1 MKKSILT
8 TLVAL
13 TALLSPASGGISDQ
27 IQFGDAASE
36 KNHGATFS
44 NGVTIKKLDTSVGLM
59 KHSHATREFQG
70 KGAEATFQLKVPL
83 QDTAQRILLELQEV
97 HDRRDTFGYSVYA
110 GGKKVYFRT
119 YEEIS
124 GGPNHYFIE
133 IDRDLIGK
141 DGTLDVKIVSEGNSP
156 FNLSQ
161 AWVYPDFQKLADEE
175 NIFTKLGFIIARSPN
190 LAGITADPKDDS
202 LDTAVRVANGIR
214 EKYATKSY
222 DLGFLSFIGY
232 ARRSE
237 EESRKA
243 IDKDLAVSAATG
255 LPYHFMLQSWWGGA
269 NVGPDGLGGYFSD
282 LKYES
287 VNYDPERK
295 EFKPSFP
302 NQWGN
307 SLWPTKNHP
316 HLNKVNNHRIGNVA
330 RYLADRTEVLRASG
344 QSVPPPVI
352 YAEWG
357 PNYGPDYNAAAV
369 EAAKQD
375 GVTLDPRDG
384 LSREEAQWIYESYGR
399 YFNQQVPTYTES
411 LGRGHVIVRDGKPQP
426 PSDPL
431 IDNVYTHGFWDHGN
445 PNFDRKQGYWQQ
457 CMNEGMWTSGELYPR
472 YPQAFYDYILPV
484 SRVTCVNLER
494 AMVNDLEFMKD
505 SYGRGLEFV
514 TLFNC
519 LPGDEKLLKAVDNVE
534 DLPKPAETYD
544 RRVLDVFFAH
554 DREIEKSP
562 GYTDSA
568 EVTLTG
574 GKLHPSETKKTGR
587 ITYRIADA
595 ETSFGNGLRLELI
608 GSAGRRPE
616 GDDWTIKVFAGT
628 DPASLQPVATL
639 TANEFSKAK
648 GNRATVDL
656 GAVAKGQKEI
666 FTAIELRSGGQ
677 PNEVELREIAAFVP
691 WAEKS
696 GQTDGS
702 TPNMKDSRLR
712 SLWLQQRARLDRVI
726 RDFRVRNGSPETLAR
741 AESLRS
747 EGRYATAHRLLTSTI
762 ADTLPARYSIAGQ
775 GSLGPH
781 PVTIAAAD
789 KDAVVQVELLSF
801 DKDGASFRLQSDRS
815 TGVNATFSKLKP
827 GTAYTLVEESPQLY
841 RIETAADGSTG
852 ATTTGSDGTLSL
864 DLKAEPPVIRPE
876 FPFEPVKQ
884 VPIPRTGKGK
894 YEVITGT
901 IRSFTPPSLEGEGC
915 NGIVEMDNG
924 GRYELAYLPWY
935 TKTDLVSCSDLKSLG
950 FDGIASAFRPGTKM
964 TLEIDPLAYE
974 GKLPRIYRAHQPVKT
989 LLSENYTQVGEDWA
1003 TRAAEVSG
1011 LHVKDYRGKKLYP
1024 TRNWV
1029 PGHVVYRIENDGRPF
1044 GQTAAAFTGRI
1055 ILNPANKV
1063 RFYVRTDGGEW
1074 KECAEFGIN
1083 SPGANN
1089 GRAMKFVDLTDL
1101 VEGKTSFDLKVEIH
1115 TANDTWAML
1124 EGLQVRTLGE

>member
-1 MKKSILT
+1 MKKVLLALI
-8 TLVAL
+8 TLIA
-13 TALLSPASGGISDQ
+13 TAPLWADAGISDH
-27 IQFGDAASE
+27 IQFGDPSSE
-36 KNHGATFS
+36 QSHRATFS
-44 NGVTIKKLDTSVGLM
+44 DGVESRKLDTTVGLM
-59 KHSHATREFQG
+59 KHSHSTREFKA
-70 KGAEATFQLKVPL
+70 KGAETTFQLKVSP
-83 QDTAQRILLELQEV
+83 QDAATRILLELQEV
-97 HDRRDTFGYSVYA
+97 HDRRDTFGYSVYV
-110 GGKKVYFRT
+110 GDKKVYFRT

-133 IDRDLIGK
+133 IDRDLVGK
-141 DGTLDVKIVSEGNSP
+141 DGTLDMKIVSESNSP
-156 FNLSQ
+156 LNLSQ
-161 AWVYPDFQKLADEE
+161 IWAYPDFQKLADEE

-190 LAGITADPKDDS
+190 LAGIPADPKDDS
-202 LDTAVRVANGIR
+202 IETAVRIANGIR

-287 VNYDPERK
+287 VNYDPEAK
-295 EFKPSFP
+295 KFKPSFP

-316 HLNKVNNHRIGNVA
+316 HLNKVNNHRIGIVA
-330 RYLADRTEVLRASG
+330 RYLADRTEALRTAG
-344 QSVPPPVI
+344 DPVPPPVI

-399 YFNQQVPTYTES
+399 YFNQQVPTYGES
-411 LGRGHVIVRDGKPQP
+411 LGRGHVIVRDGKNQP
-426 PSDPL
+426 PSNPL

-519 LPGDEKLLKAVDNVE
+519 LPGDEKLLQAVDNVE
-534 DLPKPAETYD
+534 GLPKPAETYD
-544 RRVLDVFFAH
+544 RRVLDVLFAY

-562 GYTDSA
+562 GYTDSDG
-568 EVTLTG
+568 VTLNG
-574 GKLHPSETKKTGR
+574 GKLQPSETKKTGR

-628 DPASLQPVATL
+628 DPSNLQPVATL

-677 PNEVELREIAAFVP
+677 PSEVELRQIAAFVP
-691 WAEKS
+691 WADKS

-702 TPNMKDSRLR
+702 TPTMKESRLR

-726 RDFRVRNGSPETLAR
+726 RDFRTKGGSPETLSR
-741 AESLRS
+741 AESLRA
-747 EGRYATAHRLLTSTI
+747 EGRYATAHRLLTAAI
-762 ADTLPARYSIAGQ
+762 ADILPARYSVAGG

-781 PVTIAAAD
+781 PVTVAASD
-789 KDAVVQVELLSF
+789 KDAVVQVELLSY
-801 DKDGASFRLQSDRS
+801 DTNGASFRLQSDRS
-815 TGVNATFSKLKP
+815 TGVNLQFAKLKP
-827 GTAYTLVEESPQLY
+827 GTAYALVEESPQLY
-841 RIETAADGSTG
+841 RLAPQADGSTG
-852 ATTTGSDGTLSL
+852 ATPADSNGSLSL

-876 FPFEPVKQ
+876 FPFEPLKQ
-884 VPIPRTGKGK
+884 VTIPRAGKGK
-894 YEVITGT
+894 YEIITGT

-915 NGIVEMDNG
+915 NGIVEMVNG
-924 GRYELAYLPWY
+924 QRYELAYLPWY

-950 FDGIASAFRPGTKM
+950 FDGITSAFRPGSQM
-964 TLEIDPLAYE
+964 TLEIDPMAYE

-989 LLSENYTQVGEDWA
+989 LLSENYTQVGDDWA
-1003 TRAAEVSG
+1003 ERAVEVSG

-1024 TRNWV
+1024 AKNFV
-1029 PGHVVYRIENDGRPF
+1029 PGHVIYRIENDGKPF
-1044 GQTAAAFTGRI
+1044 SQTAVGFNGRI

-1074 KECAEFGIN
+1074 KECAQYGIN

-1089 GRAMKFVDLTDL
+1089 SRATKFIDVTDF
-1101 VEGKTSFDLKVEIH
+1101 VEGKSAFDLKVEIH